1 MAARLRVEENCFVW
15 FALDDGSKEHSSDH
29 ESLLEE
35 TLEDSKDVK
44 GSSLLE
50 NAANLDDNRE
60 LLEQTLVEE
69 SPTKRQGNEEY
80 EDDFDSSSHA
90 SNRDETNKVR
100 TKKICPTEEVT
111 SWMLFYCYYY
121 NLLLKSCSS

>member
-1 MAARLRVEENCFVW
+1 MAARLRLEENCLIW
-15 FALDDGSKEHSSDH
+15 FDLDDGSKEHISDH

-35 TLEDSKDVK
+35 TLEDSKDGK
-44 GSSLLE
+44 ASSLLE
-50 NAANLDDNRE
+50 NAANLDDSRE

-100 TKKICPTEEVT
+100 TKKSVRRSHLLDVIV
-111 SWMLFYCYYY
+111 
-121 NLLLKSCSS
+121 LLLL

>member
-1 MAARLRVEENCFVW
+1 MAARLRVEENCLVW
-15 FALDDGSKEHSSDH
+15 FDLDNGSKEHISDH

-35 TLEDSKDVK
+35 TLEDSKDGK
-44 GSSLLE
+44 TSSLLE
-50 NAANLDDNRE
+50 NAANLDDSRE

-100 TKKICPTEEVT
+100 TKKICPTKSPLGCYFIVT
-111 SWMLFYCYYY
+111 IIIYCS
-121 NLLLKSCSS
+121 KAV